1 MKEEPNLQ
9 EMVETLRAFLI
20 TSDGLWFTKVEEKH
34 GFEHALELDIEVWT
48 TFATL
53 ASRKI
58 LEKLNI
64 SSRDAEAIARTVSV
78 KWRAVGWEFQ
88 EVSTS
93 EKEAVIRVTKCPWR
107 EAMVRAGREK
117 LAPRICDEVCTKI
130 YEAWAASINPRAR
143 VEKKKTKAFCEFV
156 FSV

>member
-1 MKEEPNLQ
+1 MKKELSLQ
-9 EMVETLRAFLI
+9 EMVEALRAFLI

-58 LEKLNI
+58 LEIFNI
-64 SSRDAEAIARTVSV
+64 SSRDAEAIAKTVSV
-78 KWRAVGWEFQ
+78 RWRAEGWVFQ

-93 EKEAVIRVTKCPWR
+93 EKEAVLRVTKCPWR
-107 EAMVRAGREK
+107 EAMVKAGREK
-117 LAPRICDEVCTKI
+117 LVPRVCDEVCTKI
-130 YEAWAASINPRAR
+130 YEAWATSINPRAR
-143 VEKKKTKAFCEFV
+143 VRKKKTEGFCEFV